1 PSGTFTLLCCGALP
15 NLLVSTRFNTMSQTV
30 VGSSISFTHK
40 MLSEMRGAMLLVVT
54 LMPFSCLHFPLK
66 FAAELGSNSPPQR
79 NWKGIAIAL
88 LKQGGENELANSSE
102 NRLSLE
108 DLFRKE
114 FIVHNPEAKWIN
126 EFTKERDKFSVQKL
140 QALPSQSPHKILD
153 ELVAVKSLS
162 QWLLSESKCTTTSDD
177 KVDFTAR
184 LLSPFFSSPKTK
196 YAKHVLITEH
206 RLVVLIFHSRE
217 LGSFCSS
224 ALLLNENTAVVYK
237 TRNGH
242 VVELNVETNTT
253 TLLLENT
260 TFVTFK
266 ASRYSVSPDLRFV
279 LMAYDVK
286 QVFHYSY
293 TASYVIYNIHTREV
307 WELNPPEV
315 EDSVLQYAAWGVH
328 GQQLIYIF
336 ENNIYYQPDV
346 KSSSL
351 RLTSSGK
358 EGIIFNG
365 IADWL
370 YEGKLDEYICLLKQ
384 MKEELLHSHIA
395 HWWSPDGE
403 RLAFLT
409 INDSLVPNMVIP
421 RFTGGLY
428 PKGKQYPYPKA
439 GQTNPT
445 VKLFVVNLYG
455 PAHTLELMP
464 PDSFKSREYYIT
476 MVKWISNTKAVVRW
490 LNRAQNISI
499 LTVCET
505 TTGACTRKYE
515 MQSDLWLPKQN
526 EEPVFSKDGSKFF
539 MTVPVKQGGRGEF
552 HHIAMFIVQAKS
564 EQISV
569 RHLTSGN
576 WEVIKILAYDEN
588 TQNIYFLS
596 TEESPRGRQLHS
608 VSTVGSLNRQCL
620 SCNFLKDQCT
630 YFSAKFSPMNRHF
643 LLHCKGPGVPVVSVH
658 RTSNTEK
665 FYILEN
671 NPVLKEVVFKKKN
684 YKTEIKMLHIEDYE
698 FPLQLSLPKD
708 FTDRNQYALLLIIDE
723 APGSQLVTDKF
734 HIDWDS
740 VLVNSDNVIVARFDG
755 RGSGFQGLK
764 ILQEVHRCLGSVEV
778 KDQIAA
784 VESLLKQPFIDPKRL
799 GIFGKGY
806 GGYITSMILKSSERL
821 FKCGAVV
828 APITDMKL
836 YASAFSERYLGIP
849 SKDEITYQASSV
861 LHNLHGLKEVDLLIV
876 HGTAD
881 AKVHFQ
887 HSAELIKHLIKAGA
901 NYTMQIYPDEGH
913 NIASEKSKYHLYSTI
928 LGFFSACLKEETP
941 ILPQEPEE
949 DE

>member
-1 PSGTFTLLCCGALP
+1 MTAMKEQPAHPGG
-15 NLLVSTRFNTMSQTV
+15 
-30 VGSSISFTHK
+30 
-40 MLSEMRGAMLLVVT
+40 RGN
-54 LMPFSCLHFPLK
+54 PPPPQPDQ
-66 FAAELGSNSPPQR
+66 ELGSNSPPQR

-88 LKQGGENELANSSE
+88 LVILVVCSLITMSVILLTPDELANSSE
-102 NRLSLE
+102 TRLSLE

-126 EFTKERDKFSVQKL
+126 D
-140 QALPSQSPHKILD
+140 
-153 ELVAVKSLS
+153 
-162 QWLLSESKCTTTSDD
+162 
-177 KVDFTAR
+177 
-184 LLSPFFSSPKTK
+184 
-196 YAKHVLITEH
+196 
-206 RLVVLIFHSRE
+206 
-217 LGSFCSS
+217 
-224 ALLLNENTAVVYK
+224 TAVVYK
-237 TRNGH
+237 NRNGH

-279 LMAYDVK
+279 LLAYDVK

-315 EDSVLQYAAWGVH
+315 EDSVLQYAAWGIQ

-370 YEGKLDEYICLLKQ
+370 YE
-384 MKEELLHSHIA
+384 EELLHSHVA

-421 RFTGGLY
+421 RFTGALY

-445 VKLFVVNLYG
+445 VKLCVVNLYG

-464 PDSFKSREYYIT
+464 PDSLKSREYYVT
-476 MVKWISNTKAVVRW
+476 MVKWVSNTKAVVRW
-490 LNRAQNISI
+490 LNRPQNISI

-505 TTGACTRKYE
+505 TTGACSRKYE

-588 TQNIYFLS
+588 TQKIYFLS

-658 RTSNTEK
+658 STSNTAK

-671 NPVLKEVVFKKKN
+671 NAMLKEAVFKKKN
-684 YKTEIKMLHIEDYE
+684 SRTEIKMLHIEDYE
-698 FPLQLSLPKD
+698 LPLQLSLPKD
-708 FTDRNQYALLLIIDE
+708 FTDRNQYALLLII
-723 APGSQLVTDKF
+723 
-734 HIDWDS
+734 
-740 VLVNSDNVIVARFDG
+740 
-755 RGSGFQGLK
+755 
-764 ILQEVHRCLGSVEV
+764 
-778 KDQIAA
+778 
-784 VESLLKQPFIDPKRL
+784 SLLKQPFIDPKRL
-799 GIFGKGY
+799 SIFGKGY

-849 SKDEITYQASSV
+849 SKEENTYQASSV
-861 LHNLHGLKEVDLLIV
+861 LHSLHGLKEANLLIV

-881 AKVHFQ
+881 TKVHFQ
-887 HSAELIKHLIKAGA
+887 HSAELIKHLIKAGV

>member
-1 PSGTFTLLCCGALP
+1 MTAMKEQPAHPGG
-15 NLLVSTRFNTMSQTV
+15 
-30 VGSSISFTHK
+30 
-40 MLSEMRGAMLLVVT
+40 RGN
-54 LMPFSCLHFPLK
+54 PPPPQPDQ
-66 FAAELGSNSPPQR
+66 ELGSNSPPQR

-88 LKQGGENELANSSE
+88 LVILVVCSLITMSVILLTPDELANSSE

-126 EFTKERDKFSVQKL
+126 D
-140 QALPSQSPHKILD
+140 
-153 ELVAVKSLS
+153 
-162 QWLLSESKCTTTSDD
+162 
-177 KVDFTAR
+177 
-184 LLSPFFSSPKTK
+184 
-196 YAKHVLITEH
+196 
-206 RLVVLIFHSRE
+206 
-217 LGSFCSS
+217 
-224 ALLLNENTAVVYK
+224 TAVVYK

-279 LMAYDVK
+279 LLAYDVK

-370 YEGKLDEYICLLKQ
+370 YE
-384 MKEELLHSHIA
+384 EELLHSHIA

-409 INDSLVPNMVIP
+409 INDSLVPSMVIP

-476 MVKWISNTKAVVRW
+476 MVKWVSNTKAVVRW

-552 HHIAMFIVQAKS
+552 HHIAMFSVQAKS
-564 EQISV
+564 EQIGV

-588 TQNIYFLS
+588 TQKIYFLS
-596 TEESPRGRQLHS
+596 TEDSPRGRQLHS

-620 SCNFLKDQCT
+620 SCNFLKEQCT

-658 RTSNTEK
+658 RTSNTTK
-665 FYILEN
+665 FYILES

-708 FTDRNQYALLLIIDE
+708 FTDRNQYALLLII
-723 APGSQLVTDKF
+723 
-734 HIDWDS
+734 
-740 VLVNSDNVIVARFDG
+740 
-755 RGSGFQGLK
+755 
-764 ILQEVHRCLGSVEV
+764 
-778 KDQIAA
+778 
-784 VESLLKQPFIDPKRL
+784 SLLKQPFIDPKRL

-849 SKDEITYQASSV
+849 SKEEITYQASSV

-887 HSAELIKHLIKAGA
+887 HSAELIKRLIKAGA

-928 LGFFSACLKEETP
+928 LGFFRACLKEETP

>member
-1 PSGTFTLLCCGALP
+1 MYLAAAVSQSLVGAGP
-15 NLLVSTRFNTMSQTV
+15 GHGEGERF
-30 VGSSISFTHK
+30 
-40 MLSEMRGAMLLVVT
+40 
-54 LMPFSCLHFPLK
+54 
-66 FAAELGSNSPPQR
+66 NSPPQR

-88 LKQGGENELANSSE
+88 LVILVVCSLITMSVILLTPDELANSSE
-102 NRLSLE
+102 TRLSLE

-126 EFTKERDKFSVQKL
+126 D
-140 QALPSQSPHKILD
+140 
-153 ELVAVKSLS
+153 
-162 QWLLSESKCTTTSDD
+162 
-177 KVDFTAR
+177 
-184 LLSPFFSSPKTK
+184 
-196 YAKHVLITEH
+196 
-206 RLVVLIFHSRE
+206 
-217 LGSFCSS
+217 
-224 ALLLNENTAVVYK
+224 TAVIYK
-237 TRNGH
+237 NRNGH
-242 VVELNVETNTT
+242 VIELNVETNTT

-279 LMAYDVK
+279 LLAYDIK
-286 QVFHYSY
+286 QVFHYSF

-307 WELNPPEV
+307 LELNPPEV
-315 EDSVLQYAAWGVH
+315 EDSVLQYAAWGIQ

-370 YEGKLDEYICLLKQ
+370 YE
-384 MKEELLHSHIA
+384 EELLHSHIA

-476 MVKWISNTKAVVRW
+476 MVKWVSNTKAVVRW
-490 LNRAQNISI
+490 LNRPQNISI

-505 TTGACTRKYE
+505 TTGACSRKYE

-526 EEPVFSKDGSKFF
+526 EEPVFSRDGSKFF

-552 HHIAMFIVQAKS
+552 HHIAMFLVQAKS

-588 TQNIYFLS
+588 TQKIYFLTCFFFLFS
-596 TEESPRGRQLHS
+596 T
-608 VSTVGSLNRQCL
+608 
-620 SCNFLKDQCT
+620 D
-630 YFSAKFSPMNRHF
+630 
-643 LLHCKGPGVPVVSVH
+643 
-658 RTSNTEK
+658 

-671 NPVLKEVVFKKKN
+671 NALLKEAVLKKKN
-684 YKTEIKMLHIEDYE
+684 SRTEIKMLHIEDYE
-698 FPLQLSLPKD
+698 LPLQLSLPKD
-708 FTDRNQYALLLIIDE
+708 FTDRTQYALLLIIDE

-799 GIFGKGY
+799 SIFGKGY

-849 SKDEITYQASSV
+849 SKEENTYQASSV
-861 LHNLHGLKEVDLLIV
+861 LHNLHGLKEANLLIV

-881 AKVHFQ
+881 TKVHFQ
-887 HSAELIKHLIKAGA
+887 HSAELIKHLIKAGV